1 MNAWDLGHIVTNYIN
16 QKGDTV
22 SHKKLQKLLYY
33 VEAWHLVNFE
43 EPLLKEDFQA
53 WVHGPV
59 IPELYQ
65 KLKEFGFNNLEV
77 VNDEHETVDKE
88 IAAIIKRNNL
98 TSDKVQFI
106 YSVLDTY
113 GSLTSFDLELLSHSE
128 MPWIKARG
136 NCTPHDRC
144 TNIISKES
152 MFEFYSQL

>member
-1 MNAWDLGHIVTNYIN
+1 MSDEHL
-16 QKGDTV
+16 
-22 SHKKLQKLLYY
+22 KKVVKNIFTSGLQPEHFIPQMTK
-33 VEAWHLVNFE
+33 
-43 EPLLKEDFQA
+43 P

-98 TSDKVQFI
+98 NSDKIEFI
-106 YSVLDTY
+106 YSVLDSY